1 MLLQVVFLLFL
12 FFSFFFLFSLSL
24 SLSLSS
30 NHFALPGERRKRR
43 RGCCPSLSQF
53 SAFPLVFLRLLSPR
67 DRACR
72 SEPRTNFSGSAR
84 RADKEGEAAAS
95 TFAERPRRFDGGN
108 LSLSLSLSSSLL
120 SWNNKDVEPRPGL
133 LHRGAVPLRRRGR
146 RWEGPLGVC
155 GRGCGRVSDCFFR
168 FLSMGKSDLGAKTD
182 FFLSTSRSFLTSF
195 LSFLFF

>member
-12 FFSFFFLFSLSL
+12 FCSFFFLFSLSL

-108 LSLSLSLSSSLL
+108 LSLSLSLSLLL
-120 SWNNKDVEPRPGL
+120 SCPGITKMSNLVPAYSIAELYRSVVEDV
-133 LHRGAVPLRRRGR
+133 V
-146 RWEGPLGVC
+146 
-155 GRGCGRVSDCFFR
+155 GRV
-168 FLSMGKSDLGAKTD
+168 
-182 FFLSTSRSFLTSF
+182 RSEFVGEGVDE
-195 LSFLFF
+195 